1 MEDRKVVI
9 ELQNVKRYFQVGSET
24 VKALRGVSFKIYE
37 GEFVT
42 IQGTSGS
49 GKSTLLNQLGCLDT
63 PTSGEYFLDGISVRT
78 MSKTQRAHLRN
89 RKIGFVF
96 QNYNLLAKTTAIE
109 NVELPLMYNSA
120 VSATER
126 RERAIS
132 ALKAVGLGDRL
143 EHKSNQ
149 MSGGQMQRVAIA
161 RALVNDPAV
170 LLADE
175 ATGNLDTRTSFEM
188 LVLFQEL
195 YKQGHTIIF
204 VTHNPEIAEYAS
216 RNINLRDG
224 KIREDTI
231 NTNIKSA
238 AEALAALI
246 MNILNLF
253 KVSIKA
259 VSNNKMRSFLSM
271 LGIIIGVA
279 AVIIMM
285 AIGQGSKE
293 SIRQEL
299 STMGTNLLTVRPGA
313 DMRGGVRQDPS
324 SMQTLKMADYERILR
339 ERKFVTK
346 VSPEVTASGQ
356 VIYGN
361 NNTNTSMYG
370 ESTDYLDIKQW
381 TIEEGECFTD
391 EDIKK
396 ASKVCVVGKTIVT
409 ELFGEGADPIGKTVR
424 FKSIPMR
431 IVGVL
436 KSKGY
441 NSWGMDQ
448 DNVMIA
454 PYTTVMKRV
463 AAQTWFSSIV
473 CSAVTEELSDAAIE
487 ELTQILRDNH
497 KLKEDADDDFTIR
510 SQAEMMETMS
520 STMDTVTLI
529 LVVAAAFSLLVAGI
543 GIMNIML
550 VSVTE
555 RTKEIGLRMAVGA
568 TGPVIS
574 LQFLIE
580 SVLISVTGGL
590 LGIFVGCSASA
601 FLPSFGM
608 PSSVPAWSIYVSFL
622 VCVFIGVLFGY
633 IPAQKAANM
642 DPIEAIRHE

>member
-1 MEDRKVVI
+1 
-9 ELQNVKRYFQVGSET
+9 
-24 VKALRGVSFKIYE
+24 
-37 GEFVT
+37 
-42 IQGTSGS
+42 
-49 GKSTLLNQLGCLDT
+49 
-63 PTSGEYFLDGISVRT
+63 
-78 MSKTQRAHLRN
+78 
-89 RKIGFVF
+89 
-96 QNYNLLAKTTAIE
+96 
-109 NVELPLMYNSA
+109 
-120 VSATER
+120 
-126 RERAIS
+126 
-132 ALKAVGLGDRL
+132 
-143 EHKSNQ
+143 
-149 MSGGQMQRVAIA
+149 
-161 RALVNDPAV
+161 
-170 LLADE
+170 
-175 ATGNLDTRTSFEM
+175 
-188 LVLFQEL
+188 
-195 YKQGHTIIF
+195 
-204 VTHNPEIAEYAS
+204 
-216 RNINLRDG
+216 
-224 KIREDTI
+224 
-231 NTNIKSA
+231 
-238 AEALAALI
+238 
-246 MNILNLF
+246 MNIFNLF
-253 KVSIKA
+253 KVSLKA
-259 VSNNKMRSFLSM
+259 VANNKMRSFLSM

-293 SIRQEL
+293 SIRKEL
-299 STMGTNLLTVRPGA
+299 STMGTNLLTIRPGA

-324 SMQTLKMADYERILR
+324 SMQTLKMADYERIMA
-339 ERKFVTK
+339 EKKFVTN

-361 NNTNTSMYG
+361 NNTNTTVYG
-370 ESTDYLDIKQW
+370 ESPEYLDIKQW
-381 TIEEGECFTD
+381 DIEKGECFTD

-396 ASKVCVVGKTIVT
+396 SAKVAVIGKTIVD
-409 ELFGEGADPIGKTVR
+409 ELFGEGTDPIGKTIR

-431 IVGVL
+431 VVGVL

-441 NSWGMDQ
+441 NNWGMDQ
-448 DNVMIA
+448 DNVIIS
-454 PYTTVMKRV
+454 PYSTVMKRI
-463 AAQTWFSSIV
+463 AAQTFFSSIV

-497 KLKEDADDDFTIR
+497 KLKGDADDDFTIR

-520 STMDTVTLI
+520 STMDTVTII

-580 SVLISVTGGL
+580 SVLISLTGGL
-590 LGIFVGCSASA
+590 LGILVGCSASEWIVPM
-601 FLPSFGM
+601 FNM

-622 VCVFIGVLFGY
+622 VCVCIGVLFGY

>member
-1 MEDRKVVI
+1 
-9 ELQNVKRYFQVGSET
+9 
-24 VKALRGVSFKIYE
+24 
-37 GEFVT
+37 
-42 IQGTSGS
+42 
-49 GKSTLLNQLGCLDT
+49 
-63 PTSGEYFLDGISVRT
+63 
-78 MSKTQRAHLRN
+78 
-89 RKIGFVF
+89 
-96 QNYNLLAKTTAIE
+96 
-109 NVELPLMYNSA
+109 
-120 VSATER
+120 
-126 RERAIS
+126 
-132 ALKAVGLGDRL
+132 
-143 EHKSNQ
+143 
-149 MSGGQMQRVAIA
+149 
-161 RALVNDPAV
+161 
-170 LLADE
+170 
-175 ATGNLDTRTSFEM
+175 
-188 LVLFQEL
+188 
-195 YKQGHTIIF
+195 
-204 VTHNPEIAEYAS
+204 
-216 RNINLRDG
+216 
-224 KIREDTI
+224 
-231 NTNIKSA
+231 
-238 AEALAALI
+238 

-253 KVSIKA
+253 KISIRA
-259 VSNNKMRSFLSM
+259 VANNKMRSFLSM

-285 AIGQGSKE
+285 SIGQGSKE
-293 SIRQEL
+293 SIRAEL
-299 STMGTNLLTVRPGA
+299 STMGTNLLTIRPGA

-324 SMQTLKMADYERILR
+324 AMQTLKMADERIIR
-339 ERKFVTK
+339 EKKFVTK

-370 ESTDYLDIKQW
+370 ESTEYLDIKQW
-381 TIEEGECFTD
+381 SVEEGDCFTD

-396 ASKVCVVGKTIVT
+396 AAKVCVIGATIVKELFAGHDPVGKTI
-409 ELFGEGADPIGKTVR
+409 R
-424 FKSIPMR
+424 FKSIPLR
-431 IVGVL
+431 VIGVL

-448 DNVMIA
+448 DNVIIA
-454 PYTTVMKRV
+454 PYTTVMKRIN
-463 AAQTWFSSIV
+463 AQTYFSSIV
-473 CSAVTEELSDAAIE
+473 CSAITEELSDAAIE
-487 ELTQILRDNH
+487 ELTQMLRDNH
-497 KLKEDADDDFTIR
+497 KLKGEAVDDFTIR
-510 SQAEMMETMS
+510 SQAEMMQTMS
-520 STMDTVTLI
+520 STMDTVTII

-590 LGIFVGCSASA
+590 LGILVGVAASTFVA
-601 FLPSFGM
+601 SFGM

>member
-1 MEDRKVVI
+1 
-9 ELQNVKRYFQVGSET
+9 
-24 VKALRGVSFKIYE
+24 
-37 GEFVT
+37 
-42 IQGTSGS
+42 
-49 GKSTLLNQLGCLDT
+49 
-63 PTSGEYFLDGISVRT
+63 
-78 MSKTQRAHLRN
+78 
-89 RKIGFVF
+89 
-96 QNYNLLAKTTAIE
+96 
-109 NVELPLMYNSA
+109 
-120 VSATER
+120 
-126 RERAIS
+126 
-132 ALKAVGLGDRL
+132 
-143 EHKSNQ
+143 
-149 MSGGQMQRVAIA
+149 
-161 RALVNDPAV
+161 
-170 LLADE
+170 
-175 ATGNLDTRTSFEM
+175 
-188 LVLFQEL
+188 
-195 YKQGHTIIF
+195 
-204 VTHNPEIAEYAS
+204 
-216 RNINLRDG
+216 
-224 KIREDTI
+224 
-231 NTNIKSA
+231 
-238 AEALAALI
+238 

-253 KVSIKA
+253 KVSLKA
-259 VSNNKMRSFLSM
+259 LANNKMRSFLSM

-285 AIGQGSKE
+285 SIGQGSKE

-299 STMGTNLLTVRPGA
+299 STMGTNLLTIRPGA

-324 SMQTLKMADYERILR
+324 AMQTLKMADYERILR
-339 ERKFVTK
+339 EKRFVTK
-346 VSPEVTASGQ
+346 VSPEVTSSGQ
-356 VIYGN
+356 AIYGN
-361 NNTNTSMYG
+361 NNTTSSMYG
-370 ESTDYLDIKQW
+370 ESVDYLDIRQW
-381 TIEEGECFTD
+381 VIDEGECFTE

-396 ASKVCVVGKTIVT
+396 ASKVCLIGATVVKELFDGHDAIGKTI
-409 ELFGEGADPIGKTVR
+409 R

-431 IVGVL
+431 VIGVL
-436 KSKGY
+436 KGKGY

-448 DNVMIA
+448 DNVIIA
-454 PYTTVMKRV
+454 PYTTVMKRI
-463 AAQTWFSSIV
+463 AAQTWFSSII

-497 KLKEDADDDFTIR
+497 KLKDEAVDDFTIR

-520 STMDTVTLI
+520 STMDTVTVI

-590 LGIFVGCSASA
+590 IGVLVGVGASTFVA
-601 FLPSFGM
+601 SFGM

-622 VCVFIGVLFGY
+622 VCVCLGILFGY